1 MILKYKKLC
10 PEAKAPVKAHPTDAG
25 FDLSPVK
32 VIVKGRK
39 VVCSFGLAIEI
50 PDGYAGLIFPRSSI
64 HKTQWRM
71 SNSIGLID
79 SCFRGEL
86 RSVFDIKDAVE
97 LGIWGLGPSIWEKVV
112 TEEPIGYKP
121 GERCCQLVIVPIP
134 EVSLQEVEE
143 LSPSDRGE
151 GGFGSTGK

>member
-32 VIVKGRK
+32 VTVKGRN
-39 VVCSFGLAIEI
+39 VECLFGLAIEI

-64 HKTQWRM
+64 HKTHWRM

-86 RSVFDIKDAVE
+86 RSVFDIKDAAE
-97 LGIWGLGPSIWEKVV
+97 LGILEFGPSAWERVV
-112 TEEPIGYKP
+112 IKELCYKP